1 MTKKRQWLTPA
12 LFCLAAAAALL
23 AVASMCSFLYPLNP
37 WVDVN
42 CFMTVGKGILKGK
55 LPYRDLMEQKGPLL
69 YVLHALAI
77 AIAPGK
83 YWGVYAMEALL
94 LAGVMMTLWKTL
106 RLYVPRIPV
115 AAMVPA
121 AAVMVVCRAFQAG
134 DSAEE
139 LCLLPTA
146 MAIFHGLRACR
157 EGRSP
162 SGRELWI
169 NGALAGC
176 ILWVKF
182 NLLGFHL
189 GWMAFFAIDALVR
202 ERDVRKSLKMCA
214 RFLAGMALTSLPWL
228 IWFGAEGALGDLF
241 GVYFYGNIFGYAF
254 GEDARNTSMVREL
267 LKAAR
272 QNPMLTAWLT
282 VGGASVLATK
292 RMNGREK
299 LLLIVGAA
307 LMVPAIYGGGGS
319 NQYYYMAFAVFA
331 PFAWLALA
339 PVWDRVRFGHTAQ
352 AIASAGVLA
361 ACVGAALM
369 LCPAADYIGWK
380 AEDTA
385 QGQVAAYVAQREDAT
400 LLNVG
405 FLDGGFYYAADAQP
419 ASRWFCQ
426 LNYGWRECGEAHAE
440 ILGSGGTDFAVF
452 AREPDESLDL
462 SAYECVLEARSDY
475 GKGCVSTAKCFYLYE
490 KKVTE

>member
-1 MTKKRQWLTPA
+1 MMKTRRRFAPA
-12 LFCLAAAAALL
+12 LVCLMTAAALL
-23 AVASMCSFLYPLNP
+23 AVCSMCSFLYPLNP

-42 CFMTVGKGILKGK
+42 CFMTVGKGILEGK

-77 AIAPGK
+77 AIAPGR
-83 YWGVYAMEALL
+83 YWGVYFMEVLL
-94 LAGVMMTLWKTL
+94 MAGTLLTLWKTL
-106 RLYVPRIPV
+106 RLYMPRLPV
-115 AAMVPA
+115 AAMIPA
-121 AAVMVVCRAFQAG
+121 AAAMIVCRAFQAG

-146 MAIFHGLRACR
+146 AAIFHGLRACR
-157 EGRSP
+157 ERRSP
-162 SGRELWI
+162 NARELML
-169 NGALAGC
+169 NGVLAGC
-176 ILWVKF
+176 VLWIKF

-189 GWMAFFAIDALVR
+189 GWMAFFAVDALVC
-202 ERDVRKSLKMCA
+202 EHSLRRTLRMCA
-214 RFLAGMALTSLPWL
+214 QFLAGMALATLPWL

-254 GEDARNTSMVREL
+254 GEDAQNTNMLREL

-272 QNPMLTAWLT
+272 QNPMLTAWLGI
-282 VGGASVLATK
+282 GGLSVLATK
-292 RMNGREK
+292 RMCVREK

-319 NQYYYMAFAVFA
+319 NKYYYMAFAVFA
-331 PFAWLALA
+331 PFAWLATA
-339 PVWDRVRFGHTAQ
+339 AVWEKIRWDRWVEGLL
-352 AIASAGVLA
+352 S
-361 ACVGAALM
+361 AALLV
-369 LCPAADYIGWK
+369 LCVVWALETCSAADSIGWK

-385 QGQVAAYVAQREDAT
+385 QGQVAAAMAEEEDAT

-419 ASRWFCQ
+419 GSRWFCQ
-426 LNYGWRECGEAHAE
+426 LNYGWRESGAEHAE
-440 ILGSGGTDFAVF
+440 LLKNAQADYAIF
-452 AREPDESLDL
+452 AREPDESYDL
-462 SAYECVLEARSDY
+462 SQYECVLEARSEY
-475 GKGCVSTAKCFYLYE
+475 GKGCVSTADCFYLYK